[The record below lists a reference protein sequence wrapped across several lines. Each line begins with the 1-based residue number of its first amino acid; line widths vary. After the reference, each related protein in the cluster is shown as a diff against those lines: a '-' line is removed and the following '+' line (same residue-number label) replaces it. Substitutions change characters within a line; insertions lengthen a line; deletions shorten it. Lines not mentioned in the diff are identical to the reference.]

1 MAGKALN
8 IGGKLMDL
16 SIPRVMGIMNVT
28 DDSFYAKSRFAS
40 KDNILFRARQIMEEG
55 GSFVDIG
62 GCSTR
67 PGAELVP
74 EEVETERVAFA
85 VECVRGE
92 FPELPVS
99 VDTFRAKV
107 AEVAVRECGASVVN
121 DVSGGELDDKM
132 ISTVARLGVP
142 YVLMHCG
149 KNPDNMHKLNSY
161 DDFLRDIFLYFSEKL
176 QNLHLQGVKDVLID
190 PGFGFGKTMEQNY
203 ELLGSLP
210 LFESLDCPV
219 LAGVSRKRMVWQL
232 LGSSPDEALN
242 GTTALNVLAL
252 VNGADILR
260 VHDVRAAAEAVKIVE
275 MYRKCK

>member
-1 MAGKALN
+1 
-8 IGGKLMDL
+8 MDL

-85 VECVRGE
+85 VECVRRE

-219 LAGVSRKRMVWQL
+219 LAGVSRKRMVWLL

>member
-1 MAGKALN
+1 MAKKALN
-8 IGGKLMDL
+8 IGGELINL
-16 SIPRVMGIMNVT
+16 SIPAVMGIMNVT
-28 DDSFYAKSRFAS
+28 EDSFYAGSRFGS
-40 KDNILFRARQIMEEG
+40 KDSILFRTRQIIEEG

-67 PGAELVP
+67 PGAGFVSEE
-74 EEVETERVAFA
+74 EEVERVAFA
-85 VECVRGE
+85 VECVKKE
-92 FPELPVS
+92 FPVLVS

-107 AEVAVRECGASVVN
+107 ADVAVRECGASIVN
-121 DVSGGELDDKM
+121 DVSGGELDEKM
-132 ISTVARLGVP
+132 FETVARLGVP

-149 KNPDNMHKLNSY
+149 PKASFMHNLSAYDN
-161 DDFLRDIFLYFSEKL
+161 FLGDIFLYFSDKL
-176 QNLHLQGVKDVLID
+176 QNLHLKGVKDVLID

-203 ELLGSLP
+203 ELLGSLS

-232 LGSSPDEALN
+232 LGTSPEEALN

-252 VNGADILR
+252 ANGADILR

-275 MYRKCK
+275 MYQKSK